1 MNNNESWE
9 QLLTPEIMKD
19 KLISSAF
26 YLTAYELLKTSIIDR
41 IKSFYMVGW
50 DENGEIIDERYK
62 SKVLSKNKSVLYASI
77 KWLSEN
83 NVVDEKDIESFE
95 RIKNTRNEIAHEL
108 PSIFLSDKNFNI
120 TERFEEL
127 IALIKKIEIWW
138 IINVEIE
145 INPDFDGQEIDE
157 NGIVLGS
164 ILMINMMLEV
174 ISGNEDLLKYYKD
187 AKDNQS
193 GRMG

>member
-9 QLLTPEIMKD
+9 KLLTPEIMKD

-26 YLTAYELLKTSIIDR
+26 YLTAYELLNTSIIDR

-108 PSIFLSDKNFNI
+108 PSIFLSDKNFKI

-157 NGIVLGS
+157 NGIVPGS
-164 ILMINMMLEV
+164 ILMIKMMLEV
-174 ISGNEDLLKYYKD
+174 ISGNEDLLKCYKN

-193 GRMG
+193 L